1 MTDDERRKL
10 NETHKM
16 AKELHDAFFRP
27 DQLNERPLIKRIGS
41 VVVAVERGS
50 WMAKMMSRAFF
61 YLGALIT
68 TAAVIKAGFDGW
80 KN

>member
-16 AKELHDAFFRP
+16 AKELYDAFFKP

-50 WMAKMMSRAFF
+50 WVAKMASRVFF
-61 YLGALIT
+61 YIGAVV
-68 TAAVIKAGFDGW
+68 AAGVAMKTGFNEW